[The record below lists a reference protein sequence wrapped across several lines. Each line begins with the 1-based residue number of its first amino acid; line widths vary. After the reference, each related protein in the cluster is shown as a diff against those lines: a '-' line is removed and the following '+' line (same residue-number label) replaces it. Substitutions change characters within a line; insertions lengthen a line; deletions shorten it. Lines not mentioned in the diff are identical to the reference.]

1 MSLEALVMAFSN
13 AQVSDLIPTTTSF
26 CKSLSGFID
35 LRFQTLA
42 RKCNKQ
48 ATLVLMDLFK
58 SPNSY
63 RLDYCLEWISLSSS
77 GNSSDV

>member
-1 MSLEALVMAFSN
+1 MAFSN
-13 AQVSDLIPTTTSF
+13 AQVSDLVPTTTSF
-26 CKSLSGFID
+26 CMSSSGFLD

-48 ATLVLMDLFK
+48 ATLVFMDLFK

-63 RLDYCLEWISLSSS
+63 RLDYYLVWISLSSS